1 MIRAT
6 AGTKG
11 EVLRADSHSRPR
23 APISNASDADLREID
38 AVEDD
43 LTVDAARVHSR

>member
-6 AGTKG
+6 AGAKG
-11 EVLRADSHSRPR
+11 EVLGADSHSRPR

-38 AVEDD
+38 AVED